1 MAEPGEE
8 EELLVVALT
17 SQLACKQVLLSE
29 SIQNGVAIEASV
41 SEHCRELESEAS
53 AAREH
58 AAELIRATAK
68 LNEENSASAV
78 QLEVQIRARDAQ
90 LTRIYKRERDALKVR
105 ESIRSSGQEEV
116 SELKA
121 VLSLLEQECAK
132 LQVRVGK
139 RDIESG
145 PLSRLQQ
152 NYNAKRAVVE
162 DAPAATPAAATNTTT
177 TAILPTSPSP
187 IVEGYLLKASPT
199 WMVGL
204 QKRYFYL
211 EKQGGK
217 PSMSYFKTKDDRQ
230 KGLAP
235 QGQVPI
241 ADIPVSLLYD
251 LILQDKKKIL
261 IKTKSRT
268 YELQASDIA
277 EAEQWVANIRAF
289 CV

>member
-1 MAEPGEE
+1 M
-8 EELLVVALT
+8 VVALT

-29 SIQNGVAIEASV
+29 SIQNGVSIEASV
-41 SEHCRELESEAS
+41 LDHCHELELEAN
-53 AAREH
+53 ATREH
-58 AAELIRATAK
+58 TAELIRATAK
-68 LNEENSASAV
+68 MNEENSASAV
-78 QLEVQIRARDAQ
+78 QLEVQIRALDTQ
-90 LTRIYKRERDALKVR
+90 LTRIYKREREALKVR

-116 SELKA
+116 SELKN

-132 LQVRVGK
+132 LQLRVGK

-152 NYNAKRAVVE
+152 HFNAKQVE
-162 DAPAATPAAATNTTT
+162 AAPPAPLTTT
-177 TAILPTSPSP
+177 IIPTSLSSV
-187 IVEGYLLKASPT
+187 VEGYLFKASPT

-211 EKQGGK
+211 EKHGGK
-217 PSMSYFKTKDDRQ
+217 PSMTYFKTNVDRQ

-241 ADIPVSLLYD
+241 ADIPVNLLSE
-251 LILQDKKKIL
+251 LILQDKRKVL

-268 YELQASDIA
+268 YELQGSDIA

>member
-29 SIQNGVAIEASV
+29 SIQNGVSIEASV
-41 SEHCRELESEAS
+41 LDHCHELELEAN

-58 AAELIRATAK
+58 TAELIRATAK
-68 LNEENSASAV
+68 MNEENSASAV
-78 QLEVQIRARDAQ
+78 QLEVQIRALDTQ
-90 LTRIYKRERDALKVR
+90 LTRIYKREREALKVR

-116 SELKA
+116 SELKN

-132 LQVRVGK
+132 LQLRVGK

-152 NYNAKRAVVE
+152 HFNAKQVE
-162 DAPAATPAAATNTTT
+162 AAPPAPLTTTNTTAT
-177 TAILPTSPSP
+177 TIIPTSLSSV
-187 IVEGYLLKASPT
+187 VEGYLFKASPT

-211 EKQGGK
+211 EKHGGK
-217 PSMSYFKTKDDRQ
+217 PSMTYFKTNVDRQ

-241 ADIPVSLLYD
+241 ADIPVNLLSE
-251 LILQDKKKIL
+251 LILQDKRKVL

-268 YELQASDIA
+268 YELQGSDIA